1 MLLATVVGVALGVV
15 AASQARRAAGRRIRF
30 LSIGGVSMPAFWL
43 GLLLQVIFVGQL
55 GLLPATGQFS
65 TEINY
70 ISPIATVTGFAML
83 DSLLT
88 GNWVALQDGAAHLV
102 LPAVTLAAYRWA

>member
-1 MLLATVVGVALGVV
+1 M
-15 AASQARRAAGRRIRF
+15 RF
-30 LSIGGVSMPAFWL
+30 LSIGGISMLAFWL

-55 GLLPATGQFS
+55 GLLPATGQFR
-65 TEINY
+65 TELTYTNPVETI
-70 ISPIATVTGFAML
+70 THFALL

-102 LPAVTLAAYRWA
+102 LPAVTLAAYPWV